1 MPSKNKPK
9 KLRLLANDTTDA
21 FQDIVEGDGSEYEW
35 GMIDQMQLWRHDAL
49 CTIHMRLLHFGET
62 KSFIHIAKAKCIIY
76 LRDHGVMFTKIPN
89 VTPSVYQCWATSILY
104 IRVIIRENRSILIWA
119 PSTFVAEVAGSG
131 VKYSSSKLSTC
142 IASWLYLT
150 LSGPHFKS
158 QQFPRVPILVRSRTS
173 CVMLAIDLDVV
184 VYWHVD
190 HIWNEIY

>member
-104 IRVIIRENRSILIWA
+104 IRVIIRENRSILI
-119 PSTFVAEVAGSG
+119 
-131 VKYSSSKLSTC
+131 
-142 IASWLYLT
+142 
-150 LSGPHFKS
+150 
-158 QQFPRVPILVRSRTS
+158 
-173 CVMLAIDLDVV
+173 
-184 VYWHVD
+184 
-190 HIWNEIY
+190 